1 MELSSAIR
9 FCCCAHCYYG
19 RTERIGLSHRWRQR
33 RRRYYDWLNRFDRA
47 DKPEKSLDE
56 MLRRVLGSSGENVK
70 ARGRCPGQFDGVL
83 MPRPKS
89 PQISE
94 ESEPLVDV
102 FEDEES
108 IVVVTELIGIDKSNV
123 DLRATQD
130 KLTISVDSADRKY
143 HREIEL
149 PARVDVGLSSS
160 RLKNGVL
167 EIRLKKLGQELVI
180 R

>member
-1 MELSSAIR
+1 
-9 FCCCAHCYYG
+9 
-19 RTERIGLSHRWRQR
+19 
-33 RRRYYDWLNRFDRA
+33 
-47 DKPEKSLDE
+47 

-70 ARGRCPGQFDGVL
+70 AHGCRPGQLDGVF
-83 MPRPKS
+83 MPRPS
-89 PQISE
+89 PKISE

-123 DLRATQD
+123 DLHATQD
-130 KLTISVDSADRKY
+130 KLTISVDSLDRKY
-143 HREIEL
+143 HKEIQL
-149 PARVDVGLSSS
+149 PARVVVGSSSS

>member
-1 MELSSAIR
+1 
-9 FCCCAHCYYG
+9 
-19 RTERIGLSHRWRQR
+19 
-33 RRRYYDWLNRFDRA
+33 
-47 DKPEKSLDE
+47 
-56 MLRRVLGSSGENVK
+56 
-70 ARGRCPGQFDGVL
+70 
-83 MPRPKS
+83 MPHPKS

-108 IVVVTELIGIDKSNV
+108 IVVVADLIGIDKSDI
-123 DLRATQD
+123 DLHATQD
-130 KLTISVDSADRKY
+130 KLTISVDSTDRKY
-143 HREIEL
+143 HREIDL
-149 PARVDVGLSSS
+149 PARVDVGSSSS

>member
-1 MELSSAIR
+1 
-9 FCCCAHCYYG
+9 
-19 RTERIGLSHRWRQR
+19 
-33 RRRYYDWLNRFDRA
+33 
-47 DKPEKSLDE
+47 
-56 MLRRVLGSSGENVK
+56 
-70 ARGRCPGQFDGVL
+70 
-83 MPRPKS
+83 MPRPS
-89 PQISE
+89 PKISE

-123 DLRATQD
+123 DLHATQD
-130 KLTISVDSADRKY
+130 KLTISVDSLDRKY
-143 HREIEL
+143 HKEIQL
-149 PARVDVGLSSS
+149 PARVVVGSSSS